1 MSFDLNSIGALI
13 SGDGLDALC
22 QRLNVNKEDAAKVLS
37 TGIPALLGGMR
48 RNAGDEAG
56 AASLSRAVTDHSG
69 VDLSNLG
76 AFLKNVDLEDGQKI
90 LAHVL
95 GKDESAVVDEI
106 SGASGVTRDNT
117 KSILSMASPLLL
129 SVLGSQSGSS
139 GGVLGMLGGLLGG
152 GDSQSEQ
159 AQQEQGGLLGSL
171 LGGGG
176 ASMAS
181 GLLSSLLG
189 GSGNGESD
197 QPQQQEESSGGI
209 LNSILN
215 LFH

>member
-22 QRLNVNKEDAAKVLS
+22 KRVNVNKEDAAKVLS

-48 RNAGDEAG
+48 RNAGDEQG
-56 AASLSRAVTDHSG
+56 AASLSRAMSDHSEA
-69 VDLSNLG
+69 DLSNLG

-159 AQQEQGGLLGSL
+159 GQQSGGLLGSL

-181 GLLSSLLG
+181 GLFSSLLG
-189 GSGNGESD
+189 GSGNGENNEA
-197 QPQQQEESSGGI
+197 QKEESSGGI

>member
-22 QRLNVNKEDAAKVLS
+22 KRVNVNKEDAAKVLS

-48 RNAGDEAG
+48 RNAGDEQG
-56 AASLSRAVTDHSG
+56 AASLSRAMSDHSEA
-69 VDLSNLG
+69 DLSNLG

-129 SVLGSQSGSS
+129 SVLGSQNSSS
-139 GGVLGMLGGLLGG
+139 GGVSGLLGGLLGG

-159 AQQEQGGLLGSL
+159 GQQSGGLLGSL

-181 GLLSSLLG
+181 GLLSSLMG
-189 GSGNGESD
+189 GSDNGQSD

>member
-22 QRLNVNKEDAAKVLS
+22 KRVNVNKEDAAKVLS

-48 RNAGDEAG
+48 RNAGDEQG
-56 AASLSRAVTDHSG
+56 AASLSRAMSDHSEA
-69 VDLSNLG
+69 DLSNLG

-152 GDSQSEQ
+152 GDSQPEQ

-181 GLLSSLLG
+181 GLLSSLMG
-189 GSGNGESD
+189 GSDNGQSD

>member
-22 QRLNVNKEDAAKVLS
+22 QRLNVDKEDAAKVLS

-76 AFLKNVDLEDGQKI
+76 AFLKNVDLEDGKKI

-106 SGASGVTRDNT
+106 SGASGVTKDNT

-129 SVLGSQSGSS
+129 SVLGSQNSSSS
-139 GGVLGMLGGLLGG
+139 GVSGLLGGLLGG
-152 GDSQSEQ
+152 GNSQSEQ
-159 AQQEQGGLLGSL
+159 TQQSGGLLGSL

-181 GLLSSLLG
+181 GLFSSLLG
-189 GSGNGESD
+189 GSGNGENNET
-197 QPQQQEESSGGI
+197 QKEESSGGI